1 MTKSIDPIDRH
12 VGGRIRM
19 QRLVSGM
26 SQTTLG
32 DKAGITF
39 QQIQKYENGKNCV
52 SAGRIQQFAN
62 VFKVPPEFFFDGASA
77 KAVGKSDTRETAVIE
92 AFISSREGI
101 GLSKAFS
108 NIRDAKTRR
117 SIVSLVQQLAQD

>member
-12 VGGRIRM
+12 VGARIRM

-39 QQIQKYENGKNCV
+39 QQDLEIRKRQELRQRRPASTVRKRLQGA
-52 SAGRIQQFAN
+52 AGI
-62 VFKVPPEFFFDGASA
+62 
-77 KAVGKSDTRETAVIE
+77 
-92 AFISSREGI
+92 
-101 GLSKAFS
+101 LL
-108 NIRDAKTRR
+108 RR
-117 SIVSLVQQLAQD
+117 SIGKGSW